1 MDLTATSLCV
11 VTLFG
16 VSGLALATKA
26 LDFAGTLAGLTVG
39 SAILFFGGWEWFLL
53 LLTFFVVAGL
63 STRFRFEQ
71 KRRMGFSEGLGGTR
85 GWKNV
90 LANGGLCAVFAV
102 AYGMSSY
109 RPFLWAYIGA
119 VSTSMADTL
128 ATEFGLLN
136 PYEPR
141 LITDLGRTVP
151 AGTSGGV
158 SLYGEAASLLGST
171 MLSAVA
177 WFVGFGSKGSIV
189 PILGLA
195 SGFLGSSF
203 DSLLGATIQV
213 RFACQVCGRTVEK
226 QVHCGRTAL
235 PVSGVRFMDNNV
247 VNFLATLFGA
257 ASCIVLAFFLLPFG
271 S

>member
-1 MDLTATSLCV
+1 MDLAAASLCV

-26 LDFAGTLAGLTVG
+26 LDFAGAVAGLTVG
-39 SAILFFGGWEWFLL
+39 SAILLFGGWEWFLL

-63 STRFRFEQ
+63 STRFRFDQ

-85 GWKNV
+85 GWRNV
-90 LANGGLCAVFAV
+90 LANGSLCAVFAV
-102 AYGMSSY
+102 AYGMSTY

-136 PYEPR
+136 PHEPR
-141 LITDLGRTVP
+141 LITDLGRKIP

-158 SLYGEAASLLGST
+158 SPYGEGASLLGST
-171 MLSAVA
+171 LLSAVA

-189 PILGLA
+189 PILGLV
-195 SGFLGSSF
+195 SGFLGSTF

-213 RFACQVCGRTVEK
+213 KFVCEVCGRTVEK
-226 QVHCGRTAL
+226 RVHCGRAAS
-235 PVSGVRFMDNNV
+235 PASGLRFMDNNL

-257 ASCIVLAFFLLPFG
+257 ASCVILAFLFTPFG